1 MKLEYTSSSG
11 NIGQWGGLAFTASN
25 EVSGSM
31 DQFMTIRDNRNADTY
46 YAWII
51 ANATKFYT
59 QLQGVY
65 GSGSLQTPSDWSGYR
80 WYMQG
85 SYITD

>member
-11 NIGQWGGLAFTASN
+11 NIGQWGGLPFTSSN
-25 EVSGSM
+25 EVSGNM
-31 DQFMTIRDNRNADTY
+31 DQFIAIRDNRNADTY
-46 YAWII
+46 YAWVIP
-51 ANATKFYT
+51 NDTKFYT

-85 SYITD
+85 SYITA